1 MVERA
6 DRVRALLAGAG
17 SQYANTQSVRWA
29 EDVSYNIPAAGVS
42 LHGRTAVAG
51 VFDAMQGQLHAQVLG
66 VLEHDPFVVLTLEL
80 ENSTPGMEYSGPGA
94 LVVKF
99 NDDEEI
105 SEFWALRAR

>member
-1 MVERA
+1 MSERA

-17 SQYANTQSVRWA
+17 SQQADVQSVRWA
-29 EDVSYNIPAAGVS
+29 EDVSYSIPAAGVS
-42 LHGRTAVAG
+42 LQGRGPVAG
-51 VFDAMQGQLHAQVLG
+51 VFDRMQGQLHAQVLG
-66 VLEHDPFVVLTLEL
+66 VLENGPFVVLTLEL

-105 SEFWALRAR
+105 SEFWALRA